1 MTTPN
6 NSIFVTATLSLLA
19 IMLVGCASS
28 ATRVEKD
35 YGNSVHAMQVQQTMD
50 PMTII
55 NVDTSVIETTDG
67 QRMDNA
73 LSVYRETVGEPAK
86 TTAPLVLDIS
96 GSGN

>member
-1 MTTPN
+1 MTTQN
-6 NSIFVTATLSLLA
+6 NSVFVIGATILLA
-19 IMLVGCASS
+19 ILLPGCASS

-55 NVDTSVIETTDG
+55 NADTSVIETTDG

-73 LSVYRETVGEPAK
+73 LTVYRENVGDPK
-86 TTAPLVLDIS
+86 VTKAPLEINIGTD
-96 GSGN
+96 

>member
-6 NSIFVTATLSLLA
+6 KSIFVTATLIVLA
-19 IMLVGCASS
+19 IMLAGCASS
-28 ATRVEKD
+28 AKRVEKD

-50 PMTII
+50 PMKII

-73 LSVYRETVGEPAK
+73 LTVYRENVGNPEVTK
-86 TTAPLVLDIS
+86 APLEIS
-96 GSGN
+96 IGNN

>member
-1 MTTPN
+1 MNTSN
-6 NSIFVTATLSLLA
+6 NSIFVTATLTLLA

-55 NVDTSVIETTDG
+55 DTDTSVIETTDG
-67 QRMDNA
+67 QRMNNA
-73 LSVYRETVGEPAK
+73 LTVYRENVGNPEVTK
-86 TTAPLVLDIS
+86 APLEINIAND
-96 GSGN
+96 

>member
-6 NSIFVTATLSLLA
+6 KSIFVTATLILLA
-19 IMLVGCASS
+19 IILVGCASS

-73 LSVYRETVGEPAK
+73 LTVYREHVGDPVETK
-86 TTAPLVLDIS
+86 APLEINI
-96 GSGN
+96 GN

>member
-73 LSVYRETVGEPAK
+73 LTVYRDNVGNPAETK
-86 TTAPLVLDIS
+86 APLEINI
-96 GSGN
+96 GN

>member
-6 NSIFVTATLSLLA
+6 NSIFVTATLVLLA

-55 NVDTSVIETTDG
+55 NADTSVIETTDG

-73 LSVYRETVGEPAK
+73 LTVYRENVGNPEVTK
-86 TTAPLVLDIS
+86 APLEINI
-96 GSGN
+96 GND